1 MGLKSQI
8 QDDMKSAMRAGD
20 KLELVTIRM
29 LLAAIKQREIDDRA
43 DLDDAAV
50 LKIIEKL
57 VKQRREAATQFASA
71 GRAELQAKELAEV
84 DVLQAYLPEPM
95 SPEEL
100 EQLVDHVIESCG
112 ATSPRDMGKV
122 MAALREAAQGRA
134 DMGALSQQVKTK
146 LQA

>member
-1 MGLKSQI
+1 
-8 QDDMKSAMRAGD
+8 MRAGD
-20 KLELVTIRM
+20 KLRLVTVRM
-29 LLAAIKQREIDDRA
+29 LLAAIKQREIDERTN
-43 DLDDAAV
+43 LDDAAI

-57 VKQRREAATQFASA
+57 VKQRREAASQFASA

-84 DVLQAYLPEPM
+84 EILQVYLPEPM

-100 EQLVDHVIESCG
+100 EQLIDRVIESCG

-122 MAALREAAQGRA
+122 MAALRDAAQGRA
-134 DMGALSQQVKTK
+134 DMGAVSQQVKTK